1 MLKYALLLIVLVLGS
16 CAQPPDDDDFE
27 WDPPVGA
34 VLNEA
39 VVRIP
44 TEVPPVVTMEVTLMH
59 PDGAG
64 PFPLAVVNHGAD
76 GINDDHRGH
85 RYHRTNAAFYFLSR
99 GYAVAM
105 PMMRGFSTTGGEL
118 YHFGCDIT
126 ATGLANARDIASVI
140 RYLGNDP
147 RFDTRRVIVAGQ
159 SLGGWN
165 TLAVGALGLPN
176 VVGLVNFNGGMKE
189 SDCATGDASL
199 QSGAANFGAR
209 TKIPSIWFYGDND
222 EIFPRTIW
230 RSMVDDYTGAGG
242 RAEIVDVGTTMGDS
256 HFFLAYP
263 EVLPIWT
270 TVLDRFLAQVDM
282 PHTDIHPNDL
292 PTQFPSSTQFA
303 AVGNVDAVPYL
314 SDNGRD
320 LYRNFLTLSPPRV
333 FAIAPNGFATSMDGG
348 LDPIGRALAACRDAG
363 TVCRIYAVDDR
374 VVWTL
379 PGVRAEA
386 KTTNRRLGPP

>member
-16 CAQPPDDDDFE
+16 CLFPPNDDESE

-34 VLNEA
+34 ALNEE

-64 PFPLAVVNHGAD
+64 PFPLAVMNHGAD

-99 GYAVAM
+99 GYAVAF

-118 YHFGCDIT
+118 YHFGCDIS
-126 ATGLANARDIASVI
+126 ATGLANARDIAAVI
-140 RYLGNDP
+140 RYLGNDR

-165 TLAVGALGLPN
+165 TLAIGTLGLPN
-176 VVGLVNFNGGMKE
+176 VVGLMNFNGGMKE

-199 QSGAANFGAR
+199 QSGAAAFGAQ
-209 TKIPSIWFYGDND
+209 TKVPSIWFYGDND
-222 EIFPRTIW
+222 EIFPPDVW
-230 RSMVDDYTGAGG
+230 QPMYNGYTGAGG
-242 RAEIVDVGTTMGDS
+242 RAEIVDVGTTSGDS

-263 EVLPIWT
+263 EVLPVWT
-270 TVLDRFLAQVDM
+270 EAADRFLAEVGM
-282 PHTDIHPNDL
+282 PHTDLHPRDL
-292 PTQFPSSTQFA
+292 PTLFPPSTRFA
-303 AVGNVDAVPYL
+303 AVENVDAVPYL
-314 SDNGRD
+314 SEKGRD
-320 LYRNFLTLSPPRV
+320 LYRHFLTLSLPRV
-333 FAIAPNGFATSMDGG
+333 FVIASNGFATSTAGG
-348 LDPIGRALAACRDAG
+348 FDPIGRALMACREAG
-363 TVCRIYAVDDR
+363 TVCRVYAVDDQ

-379 PGVRAEA
+379 PGVKAEA
-386 KTTNRRLGPP
+386 RTTTPY

>member
-16 CAQPPDDDDFE
+16 CTLLLDDDESE

-34 VLNEA
+34 ALNET
-39 VVRIP
+39 VLRIP

-59 PDGAG
+59 PDGSG
-64 PFPLAVVNHGAD
+64 PFPLAVNY
-76 GINDDHRGH
+76 HRGH

-99 GYAVAM
+99 GYAVAI

-118 YHFGCDIT
+118 YHFGCDIA

-140 RYLGNDP
+140 HYLGNDP
-147 RFDTRRVIVAGQ
+147 RFDTRHVIVAGQ

-176 VVGLVNFNGGMKE
+176 VAGLMNFNGGMKE
-189 SDCATGDASL
+189 SDCSTGDASL
-199 QSGAANFGAR
+199 QSGAASFGAQ
-209 TKIPSIWFYGDND
+209 TKVPSVWFYGDND
-222 EIFPRTIW
+222 EIFPRTLW
-230 RSMVDDYTGAGG
+230 QSMYDGYTGAGA
-242 RAEIVDVGTTMGDS
+242 RAEIVDVGTTMDDS

-270 TVLDRFLAQVDM
+270 EAADRFLAEVGM

-303 AVGNVDAVPYL
+303 AIGDVDAVPYL
-314 SDNGRD
+314 SDQGRD
-320 LYRNFLTLSPPRV
+320 QYRHFLTLSPPRA
-333 FAIAPNGFATSMDGG
+333 FAIAPNGMTASTDSGF
-348 LDPIGRALAACRDAG
+348 DPIGRALVACRGAG
-363 TVCRIYAVDDR
+363 VVCRIYAVDDR
-374 VVWTL
+374 VVWTS
-379 PGVRAEA
+379 PGVKAEA
-386 KTTNRRLGPP
+386 NTTKPY